1 MDSVWLLIALAFGLV
16 AQQLRLPPLVGF
28 LLAGFVLNAFGEEGG
43 ELLELASR
51 YGVYLLLFTIG
62 LKLRLKDLLEP
73 AIGGGALSHMAI
85 IVALLTGSFLLL
97 GAAGLAFFAGDS
109 WLSAAIAAFALS
121 FSSTVFA
128 VKIFEERGET
138 RTRHAVIA
146 IGILIVQDILA
157 VVFLLFAAQQMPTLW
172 ALLLLALPL
181 ARPLVNPILK
191 LAGHGEVLV
200 LFGLAMAALGAE
212 LFGAVGVKPDIG
224 VLVFG
229 LLLAG
234 HEKSVELS
242 KALLGFKDFFLLGFF
257 LSIGFIGLPDWQDVA
272 LMTAL
277 VVVLLPVKTLLFFWL
292 LTRFNIGART
302 SMLAAISLGCFSEFG
317 LIVANEGYRLN
328 LLSGD
333 WLVLLAVSTAVSFA
347 LASVVNARAHE
358 LYERF
363 EKVLCGFETK
373 RFRDNAVPPEFG
385 DAEVLIAGMGRVGR
399 GAYRTMRD
407 SYRMKVCGI
416 DTDANKREILKGMG
430 FDVLRGD
437 AEDVDFWRQVIDSR
451 VRLVLLA
458 LPTHQDMLK
467 ATRLLRK
474 YGFNG
479 RIGAVSR
486 YEDDRVELEQA
497 GVDAAYNYYQEVGT
511 GFADHMQREIRD
523 EEPAAMS

>member
-1 MDSVWLLIALAFGLV
+1 MDSIWLLIALAFGLV
-16 AQQLRLPPLVGF
+16 AQQMRLPPLVGF

-73 AIGGGALSHMAI
+73 AIGGGALSHMLI
-85 IVALLTGSFLLL
+85 IVVLLTGGFLLL
-97 GAAGLAFFAGDS
+97 GSVGLAFFAGDS

-128 VKIFEERGET
+128 VQIFEERGET
-138 RTRHAVIA
+138 RTRHAIIA

-157 VVFLLFAAQQMPTLW
+157 VLFLLFAAQQMPSIW
-172 ALLLLALPL
+172 AVLLLALPL
-181 ARPLVNPILK
+181 ARPLLKAILK
-191 LAGHGEVLV
+191 QAGHGEILV
-200 LFGLAMAALGAE
+200 LFGLAMTAVGAE
-212 LFGAVGVKPDIG
+212 LFGALGVKPDIG

-234 HEKSVELS
+234 HDKSIELS

-257 LSIGFIGLPDWQDVA
+257 LSIGFIGLPDLQDLA
-272 LMTAL
+272 LMAVL
-277 VVVLLPVKTLLFFWL
+277 IAILLPVKTLLFFWL

-333 WLVLLAVSTAVSFA
+333 WLVLLAVSTAVSFV
-347 LASVVNARAHE
+347 LASVVNTRAHE

-363 EKVLCGFETK
+363 EALLCRFETK
-373 RFRDNAVPPEFG
+373 RFRDTAVRLEFG
-385 DAEVLIAGMGRVGR
+385 DAEVLIAGMGRVGC
-399 GAYRTMRD
+399 GAYKTMRD

-416 DTDANKREILKGMG
+416 DSDTNKRATLKEQG

-437 AEDVDFWRQVIDSR
+437 VEDVDFWRQVIASR
-451 VRLVLLA
+451 VKLVLLA

-467 ATRLLRK
+467 ATKLLRK
-474 YGFNG
+474 QGFSG

-486 YEDDRVELEQA
+486 YEDDRLELEQA
-497 GVDAAYNYYQEVGT
+497 GVDAAYNYYQEAGT
-511 GFADHMQREIRD
+511 GFADHMQREIQD
-523 EEPAAMS
+523 EELASQS

>member
-73 AIGGGALSHMAI
+73 VISGGALSHMAV
-85 IVALLTGSFLLL
+85 IVAALTGGFLLL
-97 GAAGLAFFAGDS
+97 GSAGLAFFAGDG
-109 WLSAAIAAFALS
+109 WHTAAIAAFALS

-138 RTRHAVIA
+138 RTRHAVIS

-157 VVFLLFAAQQMPTLW
+157 VLFLLFAEQKLPSVW

-181 ARPLVNPILK
+181 LQPFLK
-191 LAGHGEVLV
+191 ATLKRAGHGEILV
-200 LFGLAMAALGAE
+200 LFGLAITAFGAE
-212 LFGAVGVKPDIG
+212 LFDAVGMKPAIG

-229 LLLAG
+229 ILLGG
-234 HEKSVELS
+234 HEKSVELA
-242 KALLGFKDFFLLGFF
+242 KALLSFKDFFLLGFF
-257 LSIGFIGLPDWQDVA
+257 LSIGLIGLPDLQGLGVMA
-272 LMTAL
+272 
-277 VVVLLPVKTLLFFWL
+277 VLIVFVLPVKIVLFFWL
-292 LTRFNIGART
+292 LTRFNIAART
-302 SMLAAISLGCFSEFG
+302 AMLVALSLGCFSEFG
-317 LIVANEGYRLN
+317 LIVANEGYSLG
-328 LLSGD
+328 LLGGD

-347 LASVVNARAHE
+347 LASVLNARAHE

-363 EKVLCGFETK
+363 ETFLCGFETDK
-373 RFRDNAVPPEFG
+373 CRDAAVPPEIG

-407 SYRMKVCGI
+407 SYHMKVCGI
-416 DTDANKREILKGMG
+416 DTDLDKRAMLETKG

-437 AEDVDFWRQVIDSR
+437 AEDVDFWRQVIQSQ

-467 ATRLLRK
+467 AAKLLRK
-474 YGFNG
+474 QGFSG

-486 YEDDRVELEQA
+486 YEDDRLELEQA

-511 GFADHMQREIRD
+511 GFADHIQREMGGD
-523 EEPAAMS
+523 TVSGN